1 MKGAAALEQQPTISF
16 LSNQLALISKSLELS
31 RFYVSRNTGQ
41 FQQPED
47 MLNKVNKAISI
58 ISARNS
64 NSKSL
69 KGASYSNNTICS
81 KKQSFRNL
89 LEQFNLT

>member
-47 MLNKVNKAISI
+47 MLNKVNKAIS
-58 ISARNS
+58 ALLRNS
-64 NSKSL
+64 SL
-69 KGASYSNNTICS
+69 LTHLA
-81 KKQSFRNL
+81 NL
-89 LEQFNLT
+89 L